1 MSDDVTFLSQ
11 LMREYMELQ
20 AQEALERSDGKEPE
34 IMKSLQVWHIN
45 LPLAYITYPMEINWI
60 VTIYW
65 LMEAGKGYRFI
76 RYIYCYN
83 QIMVQM
89 EMSKPWTHPWWTWNG
104 RISWVFWNRKELPGE
119 YMRISTHCCSLLPS
133 PQLLLL
139 SYRGYDAAGNSVY
152 PCMRWDKDSYRFS
165 RATSLRG
172 TEISWLSSSGPPL
185 PKDVGCKSI
194 SESVNS

>member
-1 MSDDVTFLSQ
+1 MQRQDYDLSPG
-11 LMREYMELQ
+11 MDFKVFFVKDSR
-20 AQEALERSDGKEPE
+20 R
-34 IMKSLQVWHIN
+34 N
-45 LPLAYITYPMEINWI
+45 LCKNYARHCLSKPRMFSFINWSSN
-60 VTIYW
+60 
-65 LMEAGKGYRFI
+65 EP
-76 RYIYCYN
+76 

-185 PKDVGCKSI
+185 SKDVGCKSI
-194 SESVNS
+194 FESVNS